1 MELRSD
7 FTLGLIGGGQLA
19 RMSAY
24 QAFRFGIRI
33 AMYAGDPNE
42 PGTYTTPF
50 THQGQASDWESLLAF
65 ARSCDVLTLE
75 NEFMDAELLLRL
87 RNESKTPLYPT
98 PESFSKI
105 ADKRIEKET
114 FSKAGIPVAPWIVP
128 NTLDDLL
135 AIGEQWSYPYVMKSS
150 KGGYDGYGNRTVHSL
165 EQAHQ
170 AWEALGGAKGYEMIA
185 EQFIPFRMELA
196 VQVARNHTGM
206 VVYPCCE
213 SIQQGHICSTIIA
226 PARIDPQLQQQA
238 QDMAI
243 AACEAIDGVG
253 LFAFEFFLT
262 GQDQLIL
269 NESAPRPHNS
279 GHYTIEACVSSQFE
293 NHIRAVLG
301 LPLGSTQLRKPVAV
315 MVNLLGKRNQPA
327 VAEHLETLLETA
339 DAHLHLYGKQ
349 NAKIGRKMG
358 HLTLLGDDVEEL
370 LTSATNLAQ
379 VIEL

>member
-1 MELRSD
+1 
-7 FTLGLIGGGQLA
+7 
-19 RMSAY
+19 
-24 QAFRFGIRI
+24 
-33 AMYAGDPNE
+33 
-42 PGTYTTPF
+42 
-50 THQGQASDWESLLAF
+50 
-65 ARSCDVLTLE
+65 
-75 NEFMDAELLLRL
+75 
-87 RNESKTPLYPT
+87 
-98 PESFSKI
+98 
-105 ADKRIEKET
+105 
-114 FSKAGIPVAPWIVP
+114 
-128 NTLDDLL
+128 
-135 AIGEQWSYPYVMKSS
+135 
-150 KGGYDGYGNRTVHSL
+150 
-165 EQAHQ
+165 
-170 AWEALGGAKGYEMIA
+170 
-185 EQFIPFRMELA
+185 
-196 VQVARNHTGM
+196 
-206 VVYPCCE
+206 
-213 SIQQGHICSTIIA
+213 
-226 PARIDPQLQQQA
+226 
-238 QDMAI
+238 MAI

-301 LPLGSTQLRKPVAV
+301 LPLGSTQLRKPAAV